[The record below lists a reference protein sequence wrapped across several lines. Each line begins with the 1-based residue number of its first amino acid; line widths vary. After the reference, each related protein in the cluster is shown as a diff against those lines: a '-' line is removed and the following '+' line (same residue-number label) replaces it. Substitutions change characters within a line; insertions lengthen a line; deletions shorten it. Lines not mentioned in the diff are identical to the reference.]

1 MIRSGM
7 PLAATARS
15 LPLLQEAS
23 NSPGM
28 INVTAR
34 QTGYR
39 LNISPPL
46 PLPTANA
53 SLDSRRLSPRPA
65 AVTVLTA
72 TAATAKLKSQP
83 RIIDNEESAVGSLT
97 GRAVHGEG
105 ATSTMLKNLMFYT
118 VVGSLIALVLQA
130 VGASLGVVLLA
141 SLIGPPVLLLAIRII
156 RA

>member
-39 LNISPPL
+39 LNISPPF
-46 PLPTANA
+46 P
-53 SLDSRRLSPRPA
+53 SPRLMLAWILA
-65 AVTVLTA
+65 ACH
-72 TAATAKLKSQP
+72 QD
-83 RIIDNEESAVGSLT
+83 R
-97 GRAVHGEG
+97 
-105 ATSTMLKNLMFYT
+105 
-118 VVGSLIALVLQA
+118 
-130 VGASLGVVLLA
+130 
-141 SLIGPPVLLLAIRII
+141 PPSPC
-156 RA
+156 

>member
-1 MIRSGM
+1 MSSAS
-7 PLAATARS
+7 PVATMRFGR
-15 LPLLQEAS
+15 PPEH
-23 NSPGM
+23 P
-28 INVTAR
+28 R
-34 QTGYR
+34 QD
-39 LNISPPL
+39 ID
-46 PLPTANA
+46 AI
-53 SLDSRRLSPRPA
+53 
-65 AVTVLTA
+65 LTA

-118 VVGSLIALVLQA
+118 VAGSLIALVLQA
-130 VGASLGVVLLA
+130 VGASLAVVLLA